1 MSIFQLK
8 TVAADDG
15 VVMTIRHPESSLPM
29 DGQTITLLG
38 TDSRIYREH
47 IAKRERAMI
56 EHVNATHKPPKLVHE
71 QTKQRALDD
80 LVLLT
85 IGWTLDG
92 IDGNPV
98 EFTKEAARDLYADAG
113 MAWLREQV
121 ESFVQDRSNFL
132 QK

>member
-8 TVAADDG
+8 TVSADDG

-38 TDSRIYREH
+38 TDSRVYREH

-113 MAWLREQV
+113 MAWLREQA
-121 ESFVQDRSNFL
+121 EAFVQDRSNFL
-132 QK
+132 RK

>member
-8 TVAADDG
+8 TVSADDG

-38 TDSRIYREH
+38 TDSRVYREH

-85 IGWTLDG
+85 VGWTLDG

-113 MAWLREQV
+113 MAWLREQA
-121 ESFVQDRSNFL
+121 EAFVQDRSNFL

>member
-1 MSIFQLK
+1 MSIFALK

-29 DGQTITLLG
+29 EGQTIPLLG

-56 EHVNATHKPPKLVHE
+56 EHVNATHKAPKLVHE
-71 QTKQRALDD
+71 QNKQRALDD

-98 EFTKEAARDLYADAG
+98 EFSKEAARDLYSDTG
-113 MAWLREQV
+113 MAWLREQA
-121 ESFVQDRSNFL
+121 EAFVQDRSNFL
-132 QK
+132 RK

>member
-1 MSIFQLK
+1 
-8 TVAADDG
+8 
-15 VVMTIRHPESSLPM
+15 MTIRHPESSLPM

-47 IAKRERAMI
+47 IAKRERAML

-92 IDGNPV
+92 IDGKPV
-98 EFTKEAARDLYADAG
+98 EFSKEAARELYADTS

>member
-8 TVAADDG
+8 TVSADDG

-38 TDSRIYREH
+38 TDSRVYREH

-113 MAWLREQV
+113 MAWLREQA
-121 ESFVQDRSNFL
+121 EAFVQDRSNFL